1 MIQSNIHLI
10 QSSIHPASTMPPSWP
25 LLALWQMPN
34 TEGYIEPGKKR
45 AKKNIDVELWG
56 LWGKDKA
63 SPLKPEVPALPLLP
77 LLPLQRPPPHCLS

>member
-1 MIQSNIHLI
+1 
-10 QSSIHPASTMPPSWP
+10 MPPSWP